1 MDYFR
6 YRRGI
11 LHCEDIPVPEI
22 AARAGTP
29 SYIYSTRT
37 VVEHYHKLRDAFRR
51 GCPDLLVCY
60 SVKAN
65 GNLSLLKLMQHE
77 GSGFDVVSGGEIHR
91 ALRAGA
97 DPRTIVFA
105 GVGKTEAEIRFAL
118 AQDILQFN
126 VESEDELE
134 TIDAVARETGRV
146 ARIALRVNP
155 DVDPQ
160 THTYITTGKKENK
173 FGLDFDRIRDLLGRL
188 SRLPGVRLAGLHIH
202 IGSQIVQVEPYVD
215 ALRRLLAFL
224 PECAKAGHPVETL
237 DLGGGFGIFYR
248 EKSAR
253 PPEAFAEALLPLL
266 AQASCRILL
275 EPGRFIVGNAGILLT
290 RVLYVKRSGEKT
302 FYICDAGMTD
312 LIRPSLYG
320 AYHRIWP
327 VETDP
332 GVEGEAP
339 DEETWSGPAG
349 LADVVGPICESGD
362 FFAKDRRL
370 PPLRRGQLL
379 AIFSAGAY
387 GYVMSSNYNTRPRAA
402 EVIAAG
408 SRFEVVTPRET
419 MDDLLGRERVI
430 RLGP

>member
-11 LHCEDIPVPEI
+11 LYCENVPVPEI
-22 AARAGTP
+22 ASRAGTP
-29 SYIYSTRT
+29 TYIYSART
-37 VVEHYHKLRDAFRR
+37 VVEHYRKLRDAFARN
-51 GCPDLLVCY
+51 GLDVLVCY

-77 GSGFDVVSGGEIHR
+77 GAGFDVVSGGEIHR

-105 GVGKTEAEIRFAL
+105 GVGKTKAEIRFAL
-118 AQDILQFN
+118 SQDILQFN

-134 TIDAVARETGRV
+134 TIDGIAREMGRV
-146 ARIALRVNP
+146 ARIAIRVNP
-155 DVDPQ
+155 DVDPR

-173 FGLDFDRIRDLLGRL
+173 FGLDFDRTRALVERLGRH
-188 SRLPGVRLAGLHIH
+188 PGVRLHGLHMH
-202 IGSQIVQVEPYVD
+202 IGSQIVEVEPYVD
-215 ALRRLLAFL
+215 ALHRLMEFL
-224 PECAKAGHPVETL
+224 PACTKAGHAVETL

-248 EKSAR
+248 EKAAR
-253 PPEAFAEALLPLL
+253 PPEAFAEALRPLL
-266 AQASCRILL
+266 ARTKCRLIL
-275 EPGRFIVGNAGILLT
+275 EPGRFIVGNAGILVA

-332 GVEGEAP
+332 SVEGEAP
-339 DEETWSGPAG
+339 DEETWKGPAG
-349 LADVVGPICESGD
+349 PADVVGPICESGD

-370 PPLRRGQLL
+370 PALHRDQLV

-387 GYVMSSNYNTRPRAA
+387 GYVMSSNYNTRPRPA
-402 EVIAAG
+402 EVIAADA
-408 SRFEVVTPRET
+408 RFEVVTPRET
-419 MDDLLGRERVI
+419 VDDLLGRERVI
-430 RLGP
+430 LMAP

>member
-6 YRRGI
+6 YRRGV
-11 LHCEDIPVPEI
+11 LHCEDVPVPEI

-29 SYIYSTRT
+29 SYIYSART
-37 VVEHYHKLRDAFRR
+37 VVEHYRKLRDAFRR
-51 GCPDLLVCY
+51 GGLDVLVCY

-97 DPRTIVFA
+97 DPRTIVYA
-105 GVGKTEAEIRFAL
+105 GVGKTETEIRL
-118 AQDILQFN
+118 GLERDILQFN
-126 VESEDELE
+126 IESEDEVE
-134 TIDAVARETGRV
+134 AIDGVARSLGRQ
-146 ARIALRVNP
+146 ARIAIRVNP
-155 DVDPQ
+155 DVDPK

-173 FGLDFDRIRDLLGRL
+173 FGLDMDRTRELFGRLGRY
-188 SRLPGVRLAGLHIH
+188 PGVRLAGLHMH

-215 ALRRLLAFL
+215 ALKRLLAFL
-224 PECAKAGHPVETL
+224 PECAKAGHRVETL

-253 PPEAFAEALLPLL
+253 PPEDFANALLPLL
-266 AQASCRILL
+266 AQTGCRLIL
-275 EPGRFIVGNAGILLT
+275 EPGRFIVGNAGILVT

-302 FYICDAGMTD
+302 FYICDGGMTD

-327 VETDP
+327 VETDAA
-332 GVEGEAP
+332 VEGDVP
-339 DEETWSGPAG
+339 DEETWAG
-349 LADVVGPICESGD
+349 AAAPADVVGPICESGD

-370 PPLRRGQLL
+370 PPLEKGRLL
-379 AIFSAGAY
+379 AVFSAGAY
-387 GYVMSSNYNTRPRAA
+387 GYAMSSNYNSRPRPA
-402 EVIAAG
+402 ETLVAG
-408 SRFEVVTPRET
+408 GRHEVVNPRET
-419 MDDLLGRERVI
+419 VDDLLGRVRVV
-430 RLGP
+430 LMAP

>member
-6 YRRGI
+6 YRQGV
-11 LHCEDIPVPEI
+11 LHCEEIPVPDI

-29 SYIYSTRT
+29 TYIYSART
-37 VVEHYHKLRDAFRR
+37 VLEHYRRLRDAFAK
-51 GCPDLLVCY
+51 GPEVLVCY
-60 SVKAN
+60 SIKAN
-65 GNLSLLKLMQHE
+65 GNLSLLKLLQNE
-77 GSGFDVVSGGEIHR
+77 GAGFDVVSVGEIHR

-105 GVGKTEAEIRFAL
+105 GVGKTDEEIRFAL

-126 VESEDELE
+126 VESENELE
-134 TIDAVARETGRV
+134 VIDGVARETGRV

-155 DVDPQ
+155 DVDPK

-173 FGLDFDRIRDLLGRL
+173 FGLDFERVRGILDRLGRY
-188 SRLPGVRLAGLHIH
+188 PGVRLTGLHIH

-215 ALRRLLAFL
+215 ALRRLLEFL
-224 PECAKAGHPVETL
+224 PACARAGHTIETL

-248 EKSAR
+248 EKTAR
-253 PPEAFAEALLPLL
+253 PPEDFAGALLPLL
-266 AQASCRILL
+266 AKTKCRILL
-275 EPGRFIVGNAGILLT
+275 EPGRFIVGNAGILVT
-290 RVLYVKRSGEKT
+290 RVVYVKQSGEKT

-327 VETDP
+327 VRTEAA
-332 GVEGEAP
+332 VEGEVP
-339 DEETWSGPAG
+339 DEAEWKGPAEV
-349 LADVVGPICESGD
+349 ADVVGPICESGD

-370 PPLRRGQLL
+370 PPLRRGDLL

-387 GYVMSSNYNTRPRAA
+387 GYVMSSNYNSRPRAA
-402 EVIAAG
+402 EVLAAG
-408 SRFEVVTPRET
+408 GRFEVVQPRET
-419 MDDLLGRERVI
+419 VEDLLRRERVV
-430 RLGP
+430 LMKP

>member
-6 YRRGI
+6 YRRGV
-11 LHCEDIPVPEI
+11 LHCEDVPVPDI
-22 AARAGTP
+22 AAKTGTP
-29 SYIYSTRT
+29 AYLYSART
-37 VVEHYHKLRDAFRR
+37 VVEHYRKLRDAFAR
-51 GCPDLLVCY
+51 GGQDVLLCY

-105 GVGKTEAEIRFAL
+105 GVGKSEEEIRYAL
-118 AQDILQFN
+118 DRDILQFN

-134 TIDAVARETGRV
+134 TIDAVAREAGRV

-155 DVDPQ
+155 DVDPR

-173 FGLDFDRIRDLLGRL
+173 FGLDFDRTRELVGRL
-188 SRLPGVRLAGLHIH
+188 GRLPGVKLAGLHMH
-202 IGSQIVQVEPYVD
+202 IGSQIVEVDPYVE

-248 EKSAR
+248 EKAAR
-253 PPEAFAEALLPLL
+253 SPEAFAEALLPLL
-266 AQASCRILL
+266 AQTKCRLIL

-327 VETDP
+327 VETEP
-332 GVEGEAP
+332 SVEGEAP
-339 DEETWSGPAG
+339 DEEAWTGPAG
-349 LADVVGPICESGD
+349 PADVVGPICESGD

-379 AIFSAGAY
+379 AVFSAGAY

-402 EVIAAG
+402 EAIAAG
-408 SRFEVVTPRET
+408 GRFEVVTPRET
-419 MDDLLGRERVI
+419 MDDLMGRERVV
-430 RLGP
+430 LMTP